1 MNDKEQKNTASAAGC
16 YIPYIGLLVSLYNLF
31 TDNKKDAYCRFHSY
45 HAIFLWFIIGC
56 IIIGINFIAFILGC
70 LPLIGPFLAHIT
82 SLLAQIVMYGGIVYG
97 IFCAY
102 NAYQGSS
109 FSIPCI
115 TEFTNKYLEDRKML
129 P

>member
-1 MNDKEQKNTASAAGC
+1 MNDKEQKNTGAAAGC
-16 YIPYIGLLVSLYNLF
+16 YVPYIGLFVSIYNLI
-31 TDNKKDAYCRFHSY
+31 TDRKRDSYCRFHSY
-45 HAIFLWFIIGC
+45 HALFLWIILSF
-56 IIIGINFIAFILGC
+56 IIIGINILSFILGC

-82 SLLAQIVMYGGIVYG
+82 SIIAQTAMYGGMLYG

-109 FSIPCI
+109 FSIPYI
-115 TEFTNKYLEDRKML
+115 TEFTNKYLEDKKML